1 MWNRATVW
9 HARKLKL
16 DRNSDFKV
24 NVSSRFCF
32 SLNSRQKINK
42 IAKTMD
48 ISVTPSELL
57 QFAMQLK
64 QWASMMQN
72 TRMQINQYSQ
82 RLESQWKDPQYR
94 MFVDVAKSHGST
106 LQAAVQQFETMSK
119 ELEAMSN
126 SLEREKQQMQ
136 QRINNMRR

>member
-1 MWNRATVW
+1 
-9 HARKLKL
+9 
-16 DRNSDFKV
+16 
-24 NVSSRFCF
+24 
-32 SLNSRQKINK
+32 
-42 IAKTMD
+42 MD
-48 ISVTPSELL
+48 ISVTPSEVR

-94 MFVDVAKSHGST
+94 MFVDVAKTQVST

-126 SLEREKQQMQ
+126 SLEREKQEMQ

>member
-1 MWNRATVW
+1 
-9 HARKLKL
+9 
-16 DRNSDFKV
+16 
-24 NVSSRFCF
+24 
-32 SLNSRQKINK
+32 
-42 IAKTMD
+42 MD
-48 ISVTPSELL
+48 ISVTPSEVR

-94 MFVDVAKSHGST
+94 MFVDVAKTQGST

-126 SLEREKQQMQ
+126 SLEREKQEMQ

>member
-1 MWNRATVW
+1 
-9 HARKLKL
+9 
-16 DRNSDFKV
+16 
-24 NVSSRFCF
+24 
-32 SLNSRQKINK
+32 
-42 IAKTMD
+42 MD
-48 ISVTPSELL
+48 ISVTPSEVR

-94 MFVDVAKSHGST
+94 MFIDVAKSHGTT
-106 LQAAVQQFETMSK
+106 LQAAVDQFETMSK
-119 ELEAMSN
+119 ELEAMSA
-126 SLEREKQQMQ
+126 SLEREKQEMQ